1 MISLA
6 GCNTDQPEE
15 TYLLPDPDVTKPSY
29 AKGFH
34 FSTIGDE
41 RFVQFFDLVNEEPV
55 LSYSILLKDST
66 AYEFSLGKTV
76 TLGANPDFATL
87 STAHLAYFLKI
98 AGLDKVKGTAYAKW
112 IQNESIKAEITKGS
126 IVDIS
131 GEKDIDFEKLVSLNP
146 TALLTYPYGDTDYSL
161 IEAAGIAVIP
171 FSEYLEKHPLG
182 RAEWIKVFGFLA
194 GKETEANAIFDQIEA
209 EYNSLIAI
217 KETKTNAVTPEVFTG
232 SHSNGKWY
240 APARSSF
247 IAQFIKDAG
256 GHYLFDDASWDEN
269 LREGENIE
277 MDFEVFISKAA
288 EADYWGKV
296 VYEDSPLTYAK
307 VKEEDPRYSALNAFK
322 NDGVFYCNASATDYF
337 GDALLEPQYILADLM
352 HLIHPEFFSPVDGY
366 IPHYFQP
373 LLRE

>member
-1 MISLA
+1 MKSILFFLVMISLA

-182 RAEWIKVFGFLA
+182 RAEWIKVLVFSRERDRGQCYFRSNRSRVQLPNCDQRNEDQRSNTGGFHR
-194 GKETEANAIFDQIEA
+194 K
-209 EYNSLIAI
+209 S
-217 KETKTNAVTPEVFTG
+217 
-232 SHSNGKWY
+232 
-240 APARSSF
+240 
-247 IAQFIKDAG
+247 
-256 GHYLFDDASWDEN
+256 
-269 LREGENIE
+269 
-277 MDFEVFISKAA
+277 
-288 EADYWGKV
+288 
-296 VYEDSPLTYAK
+296 
-307 VKEEDPRYSALNAFK
+307 
-322 NDGVFYCNASATDYF
+322 
-337 GDALLEPQYILADLM
+337 
-352 HLIHPEFFSPVDGY
+352 
-366 IPHYFQP
+366 
-373 LLRE
+373 